1 MAMAA
6 GTPRLRYHCVSVVPG
21 KTSCAAAQAIYG
33 QRLLSAEA
41 PRLPLAN
48 CETPGECKCTYRH
61 HDDRRA
67 GPRRAIDR
75 DELADPYSATDRR
88 RAYGRRSTD

>member
-1 MAMAA
+1 MAA
-6 GTPRLRYHCVSVVPG
+6 ATPRLRYHCVSVVPG
-21 KTSCAAAQAIYG
+21 RTSCAAAQAIYG

-48 CETPGECKCTYRH
+48 CETPGEVQMHVYRRH

-67 GPRRAIDR
+67 GPRRAVGHR
-75 DELADPYSATDRR
+75 EEDPGSAYPR
-88 RAYGRRSTD
+88 